1 MQLPE
6 SAPSIRVLY
15 VDDDPDCLAAV
26 ARALVC
32 SGFAVRCVGSPA
44 DAEAQLAGSEFDVLL
59 SDIHMPGNTRLEWI
73 QRVLGSGQS
82 PPVVLMTGN
91 PDLETAVSAANS
103 PVAAYLLKPP
113 DASELVAT
121 LRRVAVQKFRQ
132 AELQAVAAEIA
143 RLVRTDATGIEPAAE
158 LAAQLLGLSKLLS
171 AAAHTSPRESLALAG
186 GPWRAAIEDTIEV
199 LDQTKHQFRSRELGA
214 LRLRLRAML
223 APEARK
229 KPAAMPMHASSL
241 TANEFVLAVKNH

>member
-32 SGFAVRCVGSPA
+32 SGFAVTCVGSPA
-44 DAEAQLAGSEFDVLL
+44 DAEAQLAASEFDVLL

-73 QRVLGSGQS
+73 QRVLGAGQT
-82 PPVVLMTGN
+82 PPVVLMTGS
-91 PDLETAVSAANS
+91 PDLETAVCAANS

-113 DASELVAT
+113 VASELVAT
-121 LRRVAVQKFRQ
+121 LRRVAVQKFRR

-143 RLVRTDATGIEPAAE
+143 RVVRPDASSAGPAAD
-158 LAAQLLGLSKLLS
+158 LAARLLELSKLLS
-171 AAAHTSPRESLALAG
+171 AVAHTSSRESLSLAG
-186 GPWRAAIEDTIEV
+186 GPWRAAIEDTIQV
-199 LDQTKHQFRSRELGA
+199 LEQTKHQFRSRELGA
-214 LRLRLRAML
+214 LRFRLRAML
-223 APEARK
+223 GPEPRK
-229 KPAAMPMHASSL
+229 NSGEIQMPRSSL
-241 TANEFVLAVKNH
+241 VANEFVLAVKNN